1 MVTSP
6 CQALQGHERFAPR
19 EGMGEMTDTKLGGNE
34 PGIDPIVFGGVQVM
48 RLLEFLDETGIK
60 DIDIFVEDAKIQ
72 VAVDVHGRVSR
83 IAPRVFQAK
92 QDLLKAMLLHK
103 IRSCNSRIPGRLL
116 VMLNRLRGRFSSSR
130 VRQQT
135 TLLSL
140 PTSIPTNKGEVISI
154 TSFA

>member
-1 MVTSP
+1 
-6 CQALQGHERFAPR
+6 
-19 EGMGEMTDTKLGGNE
+19 
-34 PGIDPIVFGGVQVM
+34 M
-48 RLLEFLDETGIK
+48 RLLEFLDKTGIK

-83 IAPRVFQAK
+83 IASRVFQAK
-92 QDLLKAMLLHK
+92 QDRLEAMLLHQLRDTLLYFQDTGAIVGDAK
-103 IRSCNSRIPGRLL
+103 PAEGPFLL
-116 VMLNRLRGRFSSSR
+116 VR